1 MSMVADL
8 KYFHMYID
16 NGTSLCAVVKFVLNI
31 FTHVLCCVHSQR
43 RSATPSIG
51 VTPER
56 IRKRL
61 NLLCLTQT
69 TCFLSKTN

>member
-1 MSMVADL
+1 MIADL

-16 NGTSLCAVVKFVLNI
+16 NSTSLFVVKFVLNI

-43 RSATPSIG
+43 RSAMQSIE

-61 NLLCLTQT
+61 RLLCLTQIT
-69 TCFLSKTN
+69 RFLSKTN